1 MCKKLLACAVV
12 VLMAAVIYELSLSLQ
27 YARAFGAT
35 GCMRLSEGA
44 AIQYTAILMFAIGTG
59 CAAVCSLIPRFNK
72 HVRQVIG
79 GSLVA
84 VLTFL
89 VGLFSLALLLKVI
102 G

>member
-1 MCKKLLACAVV
+1 MRRR
-12 VLMAAVIYELSLSLQ
+12 LQ
-27 YARAFGAT
+27 PDT
-35 GCMRLSEGA
+35 P
-44 AIQYTAILMFAIGTG
+44 
-59 CAAVCSLIPRFNK
+59 VNK